1 IQRGAGRIAR
11 SSSCCPSAH
20 SPSGRTSRHFGIPFT
35 QPFALPAVG
44 GAVPLDRAGRPR
56 PARAPAPHDFAG
68 DLGLSQAD
76 TPLSR
81 HLAPAGSL
89 FQTGLFFPSYRQFL
103 SAHLSSGLAMHWL
116 AFPAAVVLYRISI
129 SRTAACDVAFGFML
143 AAAAILSLF
152 PHMPEPLHRIDMF
165 YLARGGAAGL
175 RVQSAPRRYAGSLLV
190 CAGLLLSIHGCL

>member
-1 IQRGAGRIAR
+1 
-11 SSSCCPSAH
+11 
-20 SPSGRTSRHFGIPFT
+20 
-35 QPFALPAVG
+35 
-44 GAVPLDRAGRPR
+44 
-56 PARAPAPHDFAG
+56 
-68 DLGLSQAD
+68 
-76 TPLSR
+76 
-81 HLAPAGSL
+81 LAPAGSL

-103 SAHLSSGLAMHWL
+103 SAHLSSGPAMHWL

-165 YLARGGAAGL
+165 YLALGGAAAL

-190 CAGLLLSIHGCL
+190 CAGLLLSIHACLSRGAVSHRHV